1 MSQKPIRKDF
11 VLIAAVLVV
20 ALLLAALSRLM
31 PRAQLEDRVAEVTLA
46 PDAVEY
52 LDETP
57 APEQTDAPEAPEET
71 EQADAPQQEDASAQA
86 AQSEPQAAGP
96 MPAPQ
101 TAEVRG
107 HVVLTVNG
115 RQYGEPIPMDRDKII
130 TIQQDDGKINK
141 VHITPEE
148 AYMESSTCDNQ
159 DCVGQ
164 GHITL
169 ENYETRILGTWVICL
184 PNGVTIEMMPA
195 E

>member
-57 APEQTDAPEAPEET
+57 APEQTPAPEAPEET

-86 AQSEPQAAGP
+86 AQSELQAAGP